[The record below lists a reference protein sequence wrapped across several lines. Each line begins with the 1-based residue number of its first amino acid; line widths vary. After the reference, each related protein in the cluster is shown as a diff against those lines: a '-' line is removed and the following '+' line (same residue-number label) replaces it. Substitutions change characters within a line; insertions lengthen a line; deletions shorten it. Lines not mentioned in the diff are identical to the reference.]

1 MLFRSGSTLALRF
14 KVMKQGMV
22 VGCVGM
28 FVFACA
34 EAVVMWVDASFLYYE
49 ISALPMLLFSG
60 MIFSSAN
67 TLSMEE
73 GRAEAGTA
81 SAILSVV
88 KYVFAA
94 VVSPLVG
101 LGNMLHSTAIAFVVI
116 TLIAL
121 VLAWFAW
128 RLAPLAD
135 MVRK

>member
-1 MLFRSGSTLALRF
+1 MNMVYAKAARKELARSCVQICVQSKRKSSYDLFRNCLISNKWSHLGLN
-14 KVMKQGMV
+14 QG
-22 VGCVGM
+22 
-28 FVFACA
+28 
-34 EAVVMWVDASFLYYE
+34 
-49 ISALPMLLFSG
+49 LPDY
-60 MIFSSAN
+60 
-67 TLSMEE
+67 EE

-128 RLAPLAD
+128 RLSPLAD

>member
-1 MLFRSGSTLALRF
+1 MN
-14 KVMKQGMV
+14 QG
-22 VGCVGM
+22 
-28 FVFACA
+28 
-34 EAVVMWVDASFLYYE
+34 
-49 ISALPMLLFSG
+49 LPDY
-60 MIFSSAN
+60 
-67 TLSMEE
+67 EE

-128 RLAPLAD
+128 RLSPLAD